1 MFLKD
6 LSMNIIPKALNA
18 IEARQKIYSHN
29 IANYNTPG
37 YKRKD
42 VSFEKEL
49 QKALGESNEI
59 KLKTI
64 NEKHLNNIPSINEV
78 NYDIIIDDSRST
90 REDGNNVDID
100 IEMVKMMENTLQYN
114 ALTRLI
120 NYRLSDYK
128 TVIGGIK

>member
-1 MFLKD
+1 
-6 LSMNIIPKALNA
+6 MNIIPKALDA
-18 IEARQKIYSHN
+18 IETRQKIYSHN

-42 VSFEKEL
+42 VSFEEEL
-49 QKALGESNEI
+49 RKALGDSDEI
-59 KLKTI
+59 KLKSS
-64 NEKHLNNIPSINEV
+64 NEKHIKNIPSINEV
-78 NYDIIIDDSRST
+78 NYNIVEDNSRSA

-128 TVIGGIK
+128 TVIGGIR

>member
-1 MFLKD
+1 MFVKD
-6 LSMNIIPKALNA
+6 LTMNIIPKALDA

-42 VSFEKEL
+42 ISFEEEL
-49 QKALGESNEI
+49 RKALGNSNEI
-59 KLKTI
+59 KLKT
-64 NEKHLNNIPSINEV
+64 NNSKHLKNIPSINEV
-78 NYDIIIDDSRST
+78 KYDIIEDKSRST

-128 TVIGGIK
+128 TVIGGIR

>member
-1 MFLKD
+1 MFIKD
-6 LSMNIIPKALNA
+6 ITMNIIPKALDA
-18 IEARQKIYSHN
+18 VETRQKIYSHN

-49 QKALGESNEI
+49 KKALGDSSEI
-59 KLKTI
+59 KLKTK
-64 NEKHLNNIPSINEV
+64 NDKHFKNIPSLNEV
-78 NYDIIIDDSRST
+78 KYNIIEDNSRSA
-90 REDGNNVDID
+90 REDENNVDID

-128 TVIGGIK
+128 TVIGGIR

>member
-1 MFLKD
+1 MFAKD
-6 LSMNIIPKALNA
+6 LYMNIIPKALDA
-18 IEARQKIYSHN
+18 VETRQKIYSHN

-42 VSFEKEL
+42 VSFEEEL
-49 QKALGESNEI
+49 RKALGDSDEI
-59 KLKTI
+59 KLKSS
-64 NEKHLNNIPSINEV
+64 NEKHIKNIPSINEV
-78 NYDIIIDDSRST
+78 NYNIVEDNSRSA

-128 TVIGGIK
+128 TVIGGIR

>member
-1 MFLKD
+1 MFAKD
-6 LSMNIIPKALNA
+6 VYMNIIPKALDA
-18 IEARQKIYSHN
+18 IETRQKIYSHN

-42 VSFEKEL
+42 VSFEEEL
-49 QKALGESNEI
+49 RKALGDSDEI
-59 KLKTI
+59 KLKSS
-64 NEKHLNNIPSINEV
+64 NEKHIKNIPSINEV
-78 NYDIIIDDSRST
+78 NYNIVEDNSRSA

-128 TVIGGIK
+128 TVIGGIR

>member
-1 MFLKD
+1 MFAKD
-6 LSMNIIPKALNA
+6 LTMNIIPKALDA
-18 IEARQKIYSHN
+18 IETRQKIYSHN

-42 VSFEKEL
+42 VVFEDVL
-49 QKALGESNEI
+49 RKALGDSDEI
-59 KLKTI
+59 KLKTD
-64 NEKHLNNIPSINEV
+64 NEKHLKNIPSINEI
-78 NYDIIIDDSRST
+78 NYQVVEDNSRSA

-128 TVIGGIK
+128 TVIGGIR

>member
-1 MFLKD
+1 MFAKD
-6 LSMNIIPKALNA
+6 LTMNIIPKALDA
-18 IEARQKIYSHN
+18 VETRQKIYSHN

-42 VSFEKEL
+42 VSFEDVL
-49 QKALGESNEI
+49 RKALGNSDEI
-59 KLKTI
+59 KLKT
-64 NEKHLNNIPSINEV
+64 NNNKHLKNIPSLNEV
-78 NYDIIIDDSRST
+78 KYNIVEDNSRSA

-100 IEMVKMMENTLQYN
+100 VEMVKMMENTLHYN

-120 NYRLSDYK
+120 NYRISDYK